1 MAENE
6 KTAPTVPTAIGTEQ
20 PSQMDCTNSITENSE
35 DCNTEN
41 YSYRDFLRKMTDPY
55 YIHVMSLSELY
66 DTVYESKPPIIDGL
80 LYPGV
85 YLFVGAPKV
94 GKSFLMAQLAYH
106 VSTGTELWGYPVN
119 KGEVLYLA
127 LEDDY
132 ARLQRRLYRMFGSDK
147 NDNLMFA
154 TKVDSINGLLEQQLN
169 AFHQEH
175 PNLRL
180 IIIDTLQKV
189 REATPDYS
197 YGNDYQVM
205 SKLKEFAD

>member
-35 DCNTEN
+35 DCNTER

-55 YIHVMSLSELY
+55 YIHVLSLSELY

-94 GKSFLMAQLAYH
+94 GKSFLMAQIDLSAK
-106 VSTGTELWGYPVN
+106 P
-119 KGEVLYLA
+119 
-127 LEDDY
+127 
-132 ARLQRRLYRMFGSDK
+132 
-147 NDNLMFA
+147 
-154 TKVDSINGLLEQQLN
+154 
-169 AFHQEH
+169 
-175 PNLRL
+175 PNRH
-180 IIIDTLQKV
+180 IFFFQIW
-189 REATPDYS
+189 S
-197 YGNDYQVM
+197 
-205 SKLKEFAD
+205 